1 MKVNNDYDVYHAE
14 SALPVPVCAEEVVVR
29 VCWSVL
35 ASAENKCRKDA
46 GLDRIESATIL
57 CPGEAKTCLA

>member
-1 MKVNNDYDVYHAE
+1 MKVNNDYDVYHAD
-14 SALPVPVCAEEVVVR
+14 SALPVPVCAEEVIVR

-35 ASAENKCRKDA
+35 ASAENKRRKDA
-46 GLDRIESATIL
+46 GLDRIESAIIF